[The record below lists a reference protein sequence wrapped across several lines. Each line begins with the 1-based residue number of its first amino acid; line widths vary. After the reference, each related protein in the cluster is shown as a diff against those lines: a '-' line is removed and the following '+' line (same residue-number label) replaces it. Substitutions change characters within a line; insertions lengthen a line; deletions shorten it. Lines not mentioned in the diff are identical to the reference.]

1 MGFKPIY
8 DRLLRENIETEWITF
23 LCQEELKNQGDI
35 DDHVRSSHA
44 FDMSET
50 KNEYRISKAKKSNLI
65 LEGARNI
72 KHLPE
77 SSLEKLLESWYNSAV
92 ANNIFITD
100 QGRNVDE
107 IRPEKSAHLMKAI
120 SRTLEPETWDTF
132 KINMGHKVER
142 KYDISKMFSCKWIKI
157 EEALKESLGEA
168 PNINRLINC
177 IKKEDWED
185 LTLQQALHE
194 INNFHNNS
202 LKTQQSLYTKK
213 NGDLAEYRKNLDSAK
228 IQSAMKLARELPKQ
242 FDQFE
247 LQKDLSNA
255 YYETHESFEDVV
267 EKLEYLIKHRGLNT
281 LYTTTKIKI
290 KKNLPPWWTP
300 EQPRNGNGNQ
310 AKQRKKKENQD
321 TTTLN
326 TIDNKKPIKD
336 LEPKPESVL
345 TYKAKEMEINNETRI
360 KPEDRFEDITFQN
373 PTDWEAFDNLAKDHG
388 IPTLADLKKGENYSA
403 YLIKTD
409 YITEPEPHPY
419 QEILEKGNH
428 LEIKEKI
435 IAENFTST
443 NETKEVINIK
453 KDRVPGIWHRN
464 KGDTKSPKQKQNNM
478 KNSECKRCNKEFVS
492 KERLGVHEAVCKE
505 KTIMTIES
513 RNIKKTTKV
522 KKTEDNIENKT
533 QDIKIEKKED
543 KEVLAIKDD
552 KKASEESIKKAEEE
566 ALKIKRNEE
575 IEEVKKIA

>member
-1 MGFKPIY
+1 MGRGEETISKIYINDEILAEWSKENLTAFLFPRDYPPVRALSETSRYEVKWFHTYIPEKLRESETEEEEFYEEFKPMY
-8 DRLLRENIETEWITF
+8 DQLLRENITTEWITF

-142 KYDISKMFSCKWIKI
+142 KYDISKMFSCKWTKL

-194 INNFHNNS
+194 INNFHNNH
-202 LKTQQSLYTKK
+202 LKTQQSLYMNR

-228 IQSAMKLARELPKQ
+228 IQSAIKLARELPKQ
-242 FDQFE
+242 FDQIQFE

-267 EKLEYLIKHRGLNT
+267 EKLEHLIKNRGLNT
-281 LYTTTKIKI
+281 LYTTTKII
-290 KKNLPPWWTP
+290 LKKNLSPWWSQ
-300 EQPRNGNGNQ
+300 EQIRNENGNQ
-310 AKQRKKKENQD
+310 AKQRKKKENQ
-321 TTTLN
+321 N
-326 TIDNKKPIKD
+326 TSTAVNKKLTKD
-336 LEPKPESVL
+336 LEPKTASVL
-345 TYKAKEMEINNETRI
+345 TYRGENQFLHTEEKTI

-388 IPTLADLKKGENYSA
+388 IPTLAD
-403 YLIKTD
+403 
-409 YITEPEPHPY
+409 
-419 QEILEKGNH
+419 
-428 LEIKEKI
+428 
-435 IAENFTST
+435 
-443 NETKEVINIK
+443 
-453 KDRVPGIWHRN
+453 
-464 KGDTKSPKQKQNNM
+464 
-478 KNSECKRCNKEFVS
+478 
-492 KERLGVHEAVCKE
+492 
-505 KTIMTIES
+505 
-513 RNIKKTTKV
+513 
-522 KKTEDNIENKT
+522 
-533 QDIKIEKKED
+533 
-543 KEVLAIKDD
+543 
-552 KKASEESIKKAEEE
+552 
-566 ALKIKRNEE
+566 
-575 IEEVKKIA
+575 

>member
-1 MGFKPIY
+1 
-8 DRLLRENIETEWITF
+8 
-23 LCQEELKNQGDI
+23 
-35 DDHVRSSHA
+35 
-44 FDMSET
+44 MS
-50 KNEYRISKAKKSNLI
+50 
-65 LEGARNI
+65 
-72 KHLPE
+72 
-77 SSLEKLLESWYNSAV
+77 
-92 ANNIFITD
+92 
-100 QGRNVDE
+100 
-107 IRPEKSAHLMKAI
+107 
-120 SRTLEPETWDTF
+120 
-132 KINMGHKVER
+132 HKVER

-177 IKKEDWED
+177 MKKEDWED

-321 TTTLN
+321 TNTLN
-326 TIDNKKPIKD
+326 TIDNKKLIKE
-336 LEPKPESVL
+336 LESKPESVL

-388 IPTLADLKKGENYSA
+388 IPTLADLEKGENYSA

-419 QEILEKGNH
+419 QEILTKENRVTLKEQTHEK
-428 LEIKEKI
+428 EINKEKI
-435 IAENFTST
+435 IKVEKM
-443 NETKEVINIK
+443 EEKEIN
-453 KDRVPGIWHRN
+453 R
-464 KGDTKSPKQKQNNM
+464 
-478 KNSECKRCNKEFVS
+478 
-492 KERLGVHEAVCKE
+492 
-505 KTIMTIES
+505 
-513 RNIKKTTKV
+513 
-522 KKTEDNIENKT
+522 
-533 QDIKIEKKED
+533 
-543 KEVLAIKDD
+543 
-552 KKASEESIKKAEEE
+552 
-566 ALKIKRNEE
+566 
-575 IEEVKKIA
+575 